1 MRVPIKPLFLLALFC
16 FLMLIVATWFALQDR
31 PLVIRDVSLSPGE
44 VARARAVLGRND
56 LRRLS
61 PGDKRTVELNALDL
75 DLAVNYLLDRIA
87 GGAARLRL
95 SDGRLEVAATVP
107 VEYLPQRRRHLNIE
121 GTLLAADGQ
130 SRVSELRIGSLRVP
144 EVIADRIAWRLV
156 DYLYPANSPDRAAGP
171 VGHVE
176 ILPDLLR
183 LSYRSNP
190 EVIGQARTSR
200 MTGSDQQA
208 LGAYHDRLI
217 ELQANGIGSRGAL
230 VDLLQ
235 AMFALA
241 STRSVDHDPVEENVA
256 LLTLLGTWASGR
268 DLAALVPERPQRPDG
283 FWLKLSGRRD
293 FARHFLASA
302 ALAARGDSTLSDA
315 VGLLKEM
322 SDIYRGSGFSFTD
335 IAADRAGSR
344 FGELA
349 SRSPQAA
356 RELQQ
361 RLAKGVADSD
371 LMPPADDLPEHLR
384 GDAFKQRFDHVGS
397 PAYRAMMEEID
408 RRIDACALYRE
419 R

>member
-1 MRVPIKPLFLLALFC
+1 MRVLIKLLFSLALLC
-16 FLMLIVATWFALQDR
+16 FLTLIVATWFALQDT
-31 PLVIRDVSLSPGE
+31 PLVNRHASLSTGE
-44 VARARAVLGRND
+44 VARARALLGQTD

-61 PGDKRTVELNALDL
+61 PGDNRSVELDAVEL

-95 SDGRLEVAATVP
+95 SDDRLQVAATVP
-107 VEYLPQRRRHLNIE
+107 VRYLPQRKHLNIE
-121 GTLLAADGQ
+121 GTLLAVDGQ
-130 SRVSELRIGSLRVP
+130 PRVGELQIGSLRVP
-144 EVIADRIAWRLV
+144 GAIADRLAWPLINQLFPAQRL
-156 DYLYPANSPDRAAGP
+156 DSAAGP
-171 VGHVE
+171 VTHVE

-183 LSYRSNP
+183 LSYRWNP
-190 EVIGQARTSR
+190 EVIEQTRTTLI
-200 MTGSDQQA
+200 TGSDHDA
-208 LGAYHDRLI
+208 LRSYHDRLI
-217 ELQANGIGSRGAL
+217 ELQSRGIGSRGAL

-235 AMFALA
+235 PMFALA
-241 STRSVDHDPVEENVA
+241 SLRSVDHDPVEENVA
-256 LLTLLGTWASGR
+256 LLTLLGTWASGQ
-268 DLAALVPERPQRPDG
+268 DLAALVPDRPQQPTG

-302 ALAARGDSTLSDA
+302 ALAARGDRTLSDA

-335 IAADRAGSR
+335 IAADRAGSK

-349 SRSPQAA
+349 SQSPQAA

-361 RLAKGVADSD
+361 RLAAGVADSD
-371 LMPPADDLPEHLR
+371 LMPATDDLPEHMR

-397 PAYRAMMEEID
+397 PAYQAMMEQIE
-408 RRIDACALYRE
+408 RRIDACGLYRE

>member
-1 MRVPIKPLFLLALFC
+1 MRVLIKLLFSLALLC
-16 FLMLIVATWFALQDR
+16 FLTLIVAIWLALQDA

-44 VARARAVLGRND
+44 VTRARAVLSRND

-61 PGDKRTVELNALDL
+61 PGDKWTVELNALDL
-75 DLAVNYLLDRIA
+75 DLTVNYLLDRIA

-107 VEYLPQRRRHLNIE
+107 VRYLPQRRHLNIE
-121 GTLLAADGQ
+121 GILLTVDGQ
-130 SRVSELRIGSLRVP
+130 PRVGELRIGSLRVP
-144 EVIADRIAWRLV
+144 KAIADRIAWRLV
-156 DYLYPANSPDRAAGP
+156 NYLYPAISPDRAAGP
-171 VGHVE
+171 VDHVE

-183 LSYRSNP
+183 LSYRWKP
-190 EVIGQARTSR
+190 EVVGQARTSR
-200 MTGSDQQA
+200 VIGSDQEVI
-208 LGAYHDRLI
+208 GVYHDRLI
-217 ELQANGIGSRGAL
+217 ELQSNGVGSRGAL

-241 STRSVDHDPVEENVA
+241 SVRSVDHDPVVENVA

-268 DLAALVPERPQRPDG
+268 DLAALVPDRPQRPSG

-315 VGLLKEM
+315 VGLLKEV

-361 RLAKGVADSD
+361 RMAAGVADSD
-371 LMPPADDLPEHLR
+371 LMPFAADLPEHLR

-397 PAYRAMMEEID
+397 PAYQAMMEEIE